1 MITRELSDEVKQTFQ
16 IVALI
21 ATVLV
26 VGIHYKS
33 DMPDG
38 PHVATSTWN
47 ELSQEF
53 FLGGVARVAV
63 PLFAF
68 ATGLFYFLSDD
79 GSITTYRNKLRQRC
93 RTVLVPFL
101 ITGSIA
107 MLFWTSMRLLQHKPL
122 ELTGGQYVSTWLL
135 HPPAEQLWFLR
146 DLMVLVVVA
155 PLIRLL
161 CSQPLS
167 RNAFISAVAIAWLLN
182 WQFTPVVMG
191 WHVLYLETLL
201 FFSLGC
207 VASAHTSLL
216 ERAARMTTPTLLALS
231 FAWLLL
237 VVVRVS
243 LRPDFDIWYTSQC
256 GAIDLLLHQMS
267 IVVGC
272 VAVFAIS
279 SRLRFAFLQQLSGA
293 SFFVYLVHEFPL
305 RAIVGRVAEQ
315 GVEPSLS
322 CWIVAPV
329 VIVGCFAAAVVLCR
343 LCPSMFAVITGGR
356 APALTLPRLASKRM
370 TPC

>member
-1 MITRELSDEVKQTFQ
+1 MITRELSDEVKQSFQ

-33 DMPDG
+33 DVPDG
-38 PHVATSTWN
+38 PQVAMSTWN

-53 FLGGVARVAV
+53 LLGGVARVAV

-68 ATGLFYFLSDD
+68 AAGLFYFLSDD
-79 GSITTYRNKLRQRC
+79 GSIATYRKKLRQRC
-93 RTVLVPFL
+93 RTVLLPFL

-122 ELTGGQYVSTWLL
+122 ELTSGQYISTWLL

-161 CSQPLS
+161 CSQPLI
-167 RNAFISAVAIAWLLN
+167 RNTFVGAVAIAWLWN

-191 WHVLYLETLL
+191 WQVLHLETLL

-207 VASAHTSLL
+207 VASAHTMLL
-216 ERAARMTTPTLLALS
+216 ERAARLTTPALLVLS

-237 VVVRVS
+237 VAARVS
-243 LRPDFDIWYTSQC
+243 LRPDFDIWYTSRC
-256 GAIDLLLHQMS
+256 GTIDLLLHQTS
-267 IVVGC
+267 IGVGC
-272 VAVFAIS
+272 VTVFAIS
-279 SRLRFAFLQQLSGA
+279 SRLRFAFLRELSGA

-305 RAIVGRVAEQ
+305 RAIVGRVAERM
-315 GVEPSLS
+315 VEPSLS
-322 CWIVAPV
+322 CWIVAPA
-329 VIVGCFAAAVVLCR
+329 VIIGCFATAVVLCR

-356 APALTLPRLASKRM
+356 APTVTLPRFASKRM